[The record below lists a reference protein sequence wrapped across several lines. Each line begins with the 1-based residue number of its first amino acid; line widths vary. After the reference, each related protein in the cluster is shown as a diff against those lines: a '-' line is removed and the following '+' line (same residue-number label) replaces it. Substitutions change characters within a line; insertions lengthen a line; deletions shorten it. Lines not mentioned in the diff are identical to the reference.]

1 MILTKGKVKQ
11 KQNNAERNTVQGKEK
26 VMRRHQKRKIQT
38 LKDFFSIFSLVN

>member
-26 VMRRHQKRKIQT
+26 VTRRHQKRKTQK
-38 LKDFFSIFSLVN
+38 LKGFFFFSLVN